1 MHIKRK
7 NISKIFKMLF
17 LKIGIT
23 LFSFFIILIV
33 AIELIELSED
43 KKTEKELI
51 LETQKKSIKS
61 DVESVIQY
69 LDILDHTSSLELDKE
84 LKNSMNNA
92 IQIASEIYRELKSK
106 NYPDHL
112 IQENIKE
119 AIRPLRYLDKRASIF
134 ILSSNATYEMHPIHS
149 EWEKIKD
156 IQSITGISKEEVDT
170 LITKTK
176 FSGDNFYTYQW
187 NAKENAKNK
196 KEFKRVYG
204 KYFEPYNW
212 IFIICDNTDD
222 YKKKILH
229 EAIGWIKKS
238 FDDNKDMLFINNLN
252 GEAIVIKSATL
263 KPGDNIKQFADPNGL
278 KIFEQEYKIATET
291 NGDFLTYNWLEK
303 NGQWVPKIAYIKGYP
318 KWNWMIGSSS
328 SRESSINDLELFEKS
343 SIKNSLAKVLVIIVL
358 IAFIFAA
365 FILFIKR
372 IDNRITNN
380 FKRFSNLLKLSIDN
394 NKTISNEAFDI
405 DEIQSITNS
414 TNKILENHNKT
425 TKLLNDSEKRLNIII
440 DNAPILIQG
449 YDKNLNVVYWNK
461 ETEKATLL
469 TKENTIGKKS
479 PIESIYEGKMAK
491 IIIENMFNELN
502 NFSLFE
508 IPLLN
513 GNTKHQYWASFK
525 TSENLIIWIG
535 YDVTDIVE
543 RKLKTKE
550 DELFLNTILDN
561 IPIPVFY
568 KDTNSIYLG
577 ANKEFC
583 KINATS
589 KESIIGKNVFEIAP
603 PDLAMVY
610 KAKDDDFFKKKE
622 IQIYESKF
630 INLYEKKEK
639 IYNFHKAP
647 LFDSKGELKGLIGAM
662 TDITEKV
669 EYEEK
674 IKNYQSELAIS
685 NNTKDKFFKIIARD
699 LKTPFETF
707 IKFTELLSGSI
718 AKQDKAKSIAYASI
732 MRSSSYSGF
741 QLLSNLLEWSRSQT
755 GTLNTNIK
763 PNNLLPILTEI
774 IQKYKTDLTEKNL
787 NITHNL
793 SADSVAIIDAHMITI
808 VLSNLISNAIKYSN
822 VEGSIE
828 VNFES
833 DNINSLIT
841 VIDYGVGIEPQN
853 INKLFKIEESYSTLG
868 TKGEKGTGLGLI
880 LSQEF
885 IKKHNGDIWCE
896 SIVNNK
902 TTFFVRIPNL

>member
-43 KKTEKELI
+43 KKTEKELA
-51 LETQKKSIKS
+51 LETQKASIKS

-69 LDILDHTSSLELDKE
+69 LDILDNSSSLELDKD
-84 LKNSMNNA
+84 LKTSMNNA
-92 IQIASEIYRELKSK
+92 IQIATEIYKELKSK
-106 NYPDHL
+106 NYSDLL
-112 IQENIKE
+112 IKENIKE
-119 AIRPLRYLDKRASIF
+119 AIRPLRYIDKRASIF
-134 ILSSNATYEMHPIHS
+134 ILSSEATYIMHPIHS
-149 EWEKIKD
+149 EWENVKD
-156 IQSITGISKEEVDT
+156 IQSITGIKKDEIDT
-170 LITKTK
+170 LIKKTK
-176 FSGDNFYTYQW
+176 LSGDNFYTFQW
-187 NAKENAKNK
+187 NNKENSGNK
-196 KEFKRVYG
+196 RESKRLYG

-212 IFIICDNTDD
+212 IFIISDITDN

-238 FDDNKDMLFINNLN
+238 FEDNKDMLFINNLD

-278 KIFEQEYKIATET
+278 KIFEQEYKIATQT
-291 NGDFLTYNWLEK
+291 NGGYLTYNWLEE
-303 NGQWVPKIAYIKGYP
+303 NGQWVHKIAYIKGYP
-318 KWNWMIGSSS
+318 KWNWMIGSST
-328 SRESSINDLELFEKS
+328 SRESSIKDLELFEKS
-343 SIKNSLAKVLVIIVL
+343 SIKNSLTKVSVIIL
-358 IAFIFAA
+358 MIAFIFAF

-380 FKRFSNLLKLSIDN
+380 FKRFSNLLKLSINN

-414 TNKILENHNKT
+414 INKVLTNHNKT
-425 TKLLNDSEKRLNIII
+425 NKLLNDSKKRLNTII

-461 ETEKATLL
+461 ESVKSTLL
-469 TKENTIGKKS
+469 TKENVIGKKT
-479 PIESIYEGKMAK
+479 PVESIYEGEMAK
-491 IIIENMFNELN
+491 VMIENMFNEFN

-513 GNTKHQYWASFK
+513 GITKHQYWASFK

-568 KDTNSIYLG
+568 KNTNGVYLG
-577 ANKEFC
+577 ANNEFC

-589 KESIIGKNVFEIAP
+589 KESIIGKSVFEIAP
-603 PDLAMVY
+603 PELAMVY
-610 KAKDDDFFKKKE
+610 KTKDDDFFKKKE
-622 IQIYESKF
+622 TQIYESKF
-630 INLYEKKEK
+630 LNLFDEKEK
-639 IYNFHKAP
+639 VYNFHKAP
-647 LFDSKGELKGLIGAM
+647 LFDSQGELKGLIGAM

-674 IKNYQSELAIS
+674 IRSYQSELAIL

-718 AKQDKAKSIAYASI
+718 AKQEKSKSIAFASI

-755 GTLNTNIK
+755 GSLNMNIK

-774 IQKYKTDLTEKNL
+774 IQKHKTDLAAKNL

-793 SADSVAIIDAHMITI
+793 SADSVATFDAHMIII

-822 VEGSIE
+822 IGGLIE

-833 DNINSLIT
+833 DNTYSLIT
-841 VIDYGVGIEPQN
+841 VIDYGVGIEPAN

-896 SIVNNK
+896 SSVNNK
-902 TTFFVRIPNL
+902 TTFFVKIPNI